1 MDLPDVNATVERIES
16 VVAEHPE
23 SAELVQL
30 LMQLYGAGLARIL
43 EIAAASGAS
52 DLIGQLAADKLIG
65 SLLLLHDLH
74 PEDAETRLRRALRH
88 VERRLESHR
97 LVLVGL
103 TAGVANIRVEHN
115 GGGHPPPSLAGWIE
129 SAAFEAAPD
138 IEGVQIEGAPASGA
152 LVQIA
157 PAGSV

>member
-30 LMQLYGAGLARIL
+30 LMHLYGAGLGRIV
-43 EIAAASGAS
+43 EIAAQSATPGLLERLAS
-52 DLIGQLAADKLIG
+52 DKLVG

-74 PEDAETRLRRALRH
+74 PEDAETRLRRALHR

-103 TAGVANIRVEHN
+103 AEGVANIRVEHN
-115 GGGHPPPSLAGWIE
+115 GGGQPPPSLAGWIE

-138 IEGVQIEGAPASGA
+138 LEGVRIEGAPASGA